1 LARTWLGIDDHAPS
15 PMSGYKVIVFDYD
28 GTLFDTRPAIFHCV
42 QRAFAACGR
51 PIPALEAVASTVK
64 TGLALQDTFFALDE
78 TGRANRTVLNE
89 LVVTYRKLYL
99 AEGTPLAKPFAGTS
113 DALQQIHGS
122 GAKCVIVSNKGIAAI
137 RRSLDQSRLSSFVDF
152 VFGDEPGL
160 PKKPDPAI
168 VMDHILPRYGQLQME
183 QILVV
188 GDTETDILFAK
199 RTGISCCWASYGYG
213 ETERCRKLAPEHIIS
228 SIADLPSLVHCR

>member
-1 LARTWLGIDDHAPS
+1 
-15 PMSGYKVIVFDYD
+15 MSGFKVVVFDYD
-28 GTLFDTRPAIFHCV
+28 GTLFDTRPAIVHCT
-42 QRAFAACGR
+42 QRAFAVCGR
-51 PIPALEAVASTVK
+51 PVPTLEAAAGTVR
-64 TGLALQDTFFALDE
+64 TGLPLQESFIVLDKNLRAEE
-78 TGRANRTVLNE
+78 TALNE
-89 LVVTYRKLYL
+89 IVKTYRKIYL
-99 AEGTPLAKPFAGTS
+99 DESTPLAKPFAGTS
-113 DALQQIHGS
+113 DALQQIHGR